1 MRGSR
6 GEEQTESR
14 RREVKLDGF
23 ARVKMRREERK
34 MNQDEI

>member
-23 ARVKMRREERK
+23 SRVKMRREERK

>member
-6 GEEQTESR
+6 GEEQTETR

-23 ARVKMRREERK
+23 ARVKMRRKE
-34 MNQDEI
+34 